1 MNTLRYPRL
10 PALLGDMAGTA
21 AWLGLRLLTALPA
34 ALPALLAAAIAWI
47 ARPWPDSLVH
57 RAADDLRAVV
67 TSPFGPELL
76 RRLGRTRHAELRDI
90 VRGAL
95 LRPWA

>member
-10 PALLGDMAGTA
+10 PALLGDLVGIL
-21 AWLGLRLLTALPA
+21 AWLGLRMLTALPPSLLVFLTA
-34 ALPALLAAAIAWI
+34 AVMRL
-47 ARPWPDSLVH
+47 ARPWPDTLAY
-57 RAADDLRAVV
+57 RTADDLRAVV
-67 TSPFGPELL
+67 SSPFGPELL
-76 RRLGRTRHAELRDI
+76 RRLGRARRSEFRDI